1 MSLKENRIKKLTKEH
16 RILDTEIR
24 RLYNKTYSERTLKN
38 LKEITKAQL
47 LSIQLGKLKDEITK
61 LKGESNG

>member
-1 MSLKENRIKKLTKEH
+1 MSPKENRIKKLTKEH
-16 RILDTEIR
+16 RMLDTEIK

-38 LKEITKAQL
+38 LKQRKL
-47 LSIQLGKLKDEITK
+47 KLKDEITK

>member
-1 MSLKENRIKKLTKEH
+1 MSPKENRIKKLAKEH
-16 RILDTEIR
+16 RMLDTEIR

-38 LKEITKAQL
+38 LKQRKL
-47 LSIQLGKLKDEITK
+47 KLKDEITK

>member
-1 MSLKENRIKKLTKEH
+1 MSPKENRIKKLTKEH

-38 LKEITKAQL
+38 LKQRKL
-47 LSIQLGKLKDEITK
+47 KLKDEITK
-61 LKGESNG
+61 LKGENNG